1 MWQKKIFVSAAIL
14 LLALMVDFPAAGLLA
29 GESSTDTT
37 DLSTTESSILAA
49 YGKLPLLFIENQG
62 QVDEAVRYY
71 VTASGQPVYF
81 TEEKKEAVTPLATE
95 EEHGYPSEEDLI
107 EVMFAP
113 DSKVR
118 LRHGALV
125 DLATNA
131 LAGVD
136 DVLEELEW
144 FEWYRSCD
152 VPEEMLD
159 EIQARGENNTGESV
173 YNLNNIYRLRIPMGL
188 DVWAISEELEVLPGI
203 IFARPVAQ
211 PTPLTTPPDYVFSEG
226 YLSPA
231 SSTPSGIDAYYA
243 WTQPGGDG
251 ANVIVY
257 DLEYSWNYNHA
268 DITKALGSQIN
279 PNPIS
284 DPFNDN
290 NHGTSVIGELVSD
303 NNGWG
308 TTGICYGASLRTCGT
323 YHGNSWDPTGAIAY
337 AIADALANQWPPSVI
352 LLEQQWSLGPTPG
365 NQYPYQMY
373 VPVEWWGS
381 YSTNPQTL
389 NPVYAAIV
397 NAVSNGIHVVEAGGN
412 GDVNT
417 DNLTWYG
424 DSGAIIVG
432 AGGAYSV
439 GWWPEGNLERL
450 PYSSYGSR
458 FNLQGWG
465 EDVVTTGYSD
475 LYNSEGVNYWYT
487 NTFAGTSSASPIVAG
502 AVAVIEGVRFARG
515 WPPLPPAAMRSLLVT
530 TGTPQN
536 FGPAGNIGPRPD
548 LAQALLAM
556 PVPFRLT
563 VGSSAGGSVTVSP
576 GGPLYNP
583 GTVARLTATPNARY
597 RFVNWTGNVGTI
609 ADVNAA
615 LTTITMSG
623 NYSVT
628 ANFVKQ
634 YDLTTSS
641 TEGGSVTEPGEGVF
655 PYDEGT
661 VVNLVA
667 APDAGH
673 QFANWTGDVS
683 TIADVNDDTTTII
696 MNGDYSIVANFEEE
710 PSPGGCGCFI
720 ATAAY
725 GTPMAQEIQILR
737 EFRDEYLLTNPLGQA
752 LTDLYYRV
760 SPPIAEFI
768 TEHPSLKPI
777 VRAGLLPAMAMST
790 VAVNTTPAE
799 KIAIAGLLVLVSVAL
814 AVWVTRRRG
823 KGLEYT

>member
-1 MWQKKIFVSAAIL
+1 MWQKKIFSSAAIL
-14 LLALMVDFPAAGLLA
+14 VLALMVAFPAAGLLA

-37 DLSTTESSILAA
+37 DLSTTESSILEA
-49 YGKLPLLFIENQG
+49 YDKLPLLFIENRG
-62 QVDEAVRYY
+62 QVDEEARYY
-71 VTASGQPVYF
+71 VTESGQTVYF
-81 TEEKKEAVTPLATE
+81 SEEKKEAVTPLVTE

-118 LRHGALV
+118 LRNGTLV

-136 DVLEELEW
+136 DVLKVIEW
-144 FEWYRSCD
+144 FEWYRTCD

-159 EIQARGENNTGESV
+159 EIQAHGENNTGESV

-188 DVWAISEELEVLPGI
+188 DVWAISEELEALPGI
-203 IFARPVAQ
+203 IFARPVPQ
-211 PTPLTTPPDYVFSEG
+211 PTPLTTPPDYVLSQG
-226 YLSPA
+226 YLRPA
-231 SSTPSGIDAYYA
+231 STTPSGINADYA

-251 ANVIVY
+251 AGVTVY

-268 DITKALGSQIN
+268 DITKAPNSQIN

-284 DPFNDN
+284 DPYNDN
-290 NHGTSVIGELVSD
+290 NHGTAVIGELVSD

-308 TTGICYGASLRTCGT
+308 TTGICYGASLRTCGA
-323 YHGNSWDPTGAIAY
+323 YYGNSWNPSGAIAY
-337 AIADALANQWPPSVI
+337 AIADALSNQWPSSVI
-352 LLEQQWSLGPTPG
+352 LLEQQCDLGPTPG
-365 NQYPYQMY
+365 NQYNF
-373 VPVEWWGS
+373 VPSEWYGS
-381 YSTNPQTL
+381 YSPNPQSF

-412 GDVNT
+412 GNVDT

-432 AGGAYSV
+432 AGGAYPGGFWS
-439 GWWPEGNLERL
+439 EGTLERL

-465 EDVVTTGYSD
+465 EDVVTTGYGD
-475 LYNSEGVNYWYT
+475 LYSSEGVNYWYT
-487 NTFAGTSSASPIVAG
+487 NTFAGTSSASPIVTG
-502 AVAVIEGVRFARG
+502 AVAVIEGVRLARG
-515 WPPLPPAAMRSLLVT
+515 WPPLSPAAMRSLLVT
-530 TGTPQN
+530 TGVPQIS
-536 FGPAGNIGPRPD
+536 PPPGNIGPRPD
-548 LAQALLAM
+548 LAQALLTM
-556 PVPFRLT
+556 PVPFHLT
-563 VGSSAGGSVTVSP
+563 VGSSTGGSVTVSP
-576 GGPLYNP
+576 SGPLYNP
-583 GTVARLTATPNARY
+583 GTVVRLTATPNASY
-597 RFVNWTGNVGTI
+597 GFVNWTGDVGTI

-667 APDAGH
+667 APDAGY

-683 TIADVNDDTTTII
+683 TIPDVDDATTTIT
-696 MNGDYSIVANFEEE
+696 MNGDYSIVAKFEEE
-710 PSPGGCGCFI
+710 PSPGVCGCFI

-725 GTPMAQEIQILR
+725 GTPMAQEIEILR
-737 EFRDEYLLTNPLGQA
+737 EFRDEYLLTNPVGKGLV
-752 LTDLYYRV
+752 DFYYRV
-760 SPPIAEFI
+760 SPPMAEFI

-777 VRAGLLPAMAMST
+777 VRAGLVPAVAMSI
-790 VAVNTTPAE
+790 VAVNTTLAE
-799 KIAIAGLLVLVSVAL
+799 KAAIIGLVVVSVAL
-814 AVWVTRRRG
+814 AVWATRRWGRG
-823 KGLEYT
+823 FEYTSG